1 MKKEEIKIQRNY
13 LTVDEF
19 QQIRKIENLSED
31 FLDFL
36 EIGFRTGISVGDI
49 LHLKKEN
56 IDLEKK
62 IIIGTARKTGHPIY
76 IVMDSTT
83 FQILKKRVEQ

>member
-1 MKKEEIKIQRNY
+1 MKKEEIKIERNY

-36 EIGFRTGISVGDI
+36 EIGFRTKQVIRFI
-49 LHLKKEN
+49 L
-56 IDLEKK
+56 
-62 IIIGTARKTGHPIY
+62 
-76 IVMDSTT
+76 
-83 FQILKKRVEQ
+83 